1 MNTTLTIITFTAAV
15 YGLVMGI
22 IMAFSIRPQLLHQ
35 EKLYISHNK
44 ITGFTQL
51 YALAMMVSF
60 ATVTL
65 FNNIFSFIGPI
76 CIVGFILVMN
86 IVLIKTIQRKRQW
99 LRKNPNYATLTFKV
113 GGSFLV
119 PNIPM
124 IVSVDEDEYALD
136 TVCWIGK
143 KCLITAGTHRIKFK
157 LEKRLPKRY
166 NNRVQLLKQYI
177 EADFQPG
184 NIYCVEEDIPDEH
197 LTLHSIYKEV
207 VDQKQK
213 V

>member
-1 MNTTLTIITFTAAV
+1 
-15 YGLVMGI
+15 
-22 IMAFSIRPQLLHQ
+22 
-35 EKLYISHNK
+35 
-44 ITGFTQL
+44 
-51 YALAMMVSF
+51 
-60 ATVTL
+60 
-65 FNNIFSFIGPI
+65 
-76 CIVGFILVMN
+76 MN

-157 LEKRLPKRY
+157 LEKRPPKRY
-166 NNRVQLLKQYI
+166 NNRVQLFKQYI